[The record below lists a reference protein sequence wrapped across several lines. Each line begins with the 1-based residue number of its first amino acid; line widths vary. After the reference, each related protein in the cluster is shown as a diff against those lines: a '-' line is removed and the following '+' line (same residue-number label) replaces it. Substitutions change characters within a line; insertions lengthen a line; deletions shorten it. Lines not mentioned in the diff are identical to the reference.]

1 MKKNI
6 KPRMKHVLQY
16 IDLHEGWQEHLRTYI
31 CNRLVA
37 GMPYRNIL
45 PHRKAAESYTIV
57 LQISRL

>member
-37 GMPYRNIL
+37 GMPYLDIL
-45 PHRKAAESYTIV
+45 PHRKATEFDTIV
-57 LQISRL
+57 AQINRL